1 MRKSETGNGLH
12 TWDAWLSK
20 NMHLQIQQFT
30 IQQAVYNHINLKDNA
45 LHRSRTSE
53 WWKDHRVTI
62 HKHGTSAL
70 PLACDFHTS
79 MDHNMD
85 VSDTVTPERLT
96 FIARVEVEKE
106 GVQSPS
112 TIKNEFVFIKKSMS
126 KDGDCFYH
134 CIIEG
139 TPGSNWDYKKLRDRV
154 ANVLKGR
161 AADFV
166 PDNYTGTV
174 TTQALT

>member
-1 MRKSETGNGLH
+1 
-12 TWDAWLSK
+12 
-20 NMHLQIQQFT
+20 
-30 IQQAVYNHINLKDNA
+30 
-45 LHRSRTSE
+45 
-53 WWKDHRVTI
+53 
-62 HKHGTSAL
+62 
-70 PLACDFHTS
+70 
-79 MDHNMD
+79 MDG
-85 VSDTVTPERLT
+85 SDTVTPERLT

-174 TTQALT
+174 TTQALTYEQWVNMEKPFNHNWSNYLEGIRDDQWADHIVMCLMPQIVQKCIIVYSRKRNVHPCYSN